1 MTIFF
6 ALSRCTSISREKD
19 VMWYEFHFKGVY
31 RGKKVERIIGKSDI
45 KLEINENKEYVL
57 KLIFLSMNK
66 TDLIGYVKKITKL
79 EEISY

>member
-1 MTIFF
+1 MNIDNTNVIKF
-6 ALSRCTSISREKD
+6 AN
-19 VMWYEFHFKGVY
+19 
-31 RGKKVERIIGKSDI
+31 IIGKSDI
-45 KLEINENKEYVL
+45 KLEVNENKEYIL